1 MLAEWASG
9 FMQLLGFRELFF
21 LSCGIAV
28 GLFVGILPGVGG
40 TTALILLT
48 PLTFAFQPVEALALA
63 AGIMGATPMGGAVT
77 AILLNTPGQTANA
90 VTCLDG
96 YPLAQQGKAG
106 LAIGAAASSNA
117 LGGVVGAFSIIAVM
131 PLANSMVML
140 FGPPELFL
148 LAILGLLLVATTSRG
163 GRGFRAIIAGFAG
176 LAVATIGY
184 SDLAGVERY
193 TFGIEYLWDGVHL
206 AAALIGLFAVAEMVQ
221 LMVKGGS
228 VAEPDASTSIVGTLD
243 GLLASF
249 RKWKT
254 LLRGS
259 IIGTFAGVVPGVGG
273 TVASFL
279 SYSFT
284 VQASKDPDSFGKGNV
299 EGIIATEAAITAK
312 DGSML
317 IPTLA
322 FGIPG
327 TAEMA
332 VFMGILILHGMQP
345 GPLMLVNNREEIYS
359 LVWAL
364 TAACFIASFIGLILA
379 KPLAKLTRVN
389 VHILAPIIIAISFVG
404 SYAIDLEIN
413 NIIVTAIFG
422 LIGYLMIV
430 MNYPRLPMVI
440 AIVLGGIAER
450 NFEQTMMISNRN
462 LEIFFQRSPS
472 LVLIGILVLSLLVP
486 RLKAWRRA
494 VARRVT
500 SRRAAEGLSS

>member
-1 MLAEWASG
+1 
-9 FMQLLGFRELFF
+9 
-21 LSCGIAV
+21 
-28 GLFVGILPGVGG
+28 
-40 TTALILLT
+40 
-48 PLTFAFQPVEALALA
+48 
-63 AGIMGATPMGGAVT
+63 
-77 AILLNTPGQTANA
+77 
-90 VTCLDG
+90 
-96 YPLAQQGKAG
+96 
-106 LAIGAAASSNA
+106 
-117 LGGVVGAFSIIAVM
+117 
-131 PLANSMVML
+131 
-140 FGPPELFL
+140 
-148 LAILGLLLVATTSRG
+148 
-163 GRGFRAIIAGFAG
+163 
-176 LAVATIGY
+176 
-184 SDLAGVERY
+184 
-193 TFGIEYLWDGVHL
+193 
-206 AAALIGLFAVAEMVQ
+206 
-221 LMVKGGS
+221 
-228 VAEPDASTSIVGTLD
+228 
-243 GLLASF
+243 
-249 RKWKT
+249 
-254 LLRGS
+254 
-259 IIGTFAGVVPGVGG
+259 
-273 TVASFL
+273 
-279 SYSFT
+279 
-284 VQASKDPDSFGKGNV
+284 
-299 EGIIATEAAITAK
+299 
-312 DGSML
+312 ML